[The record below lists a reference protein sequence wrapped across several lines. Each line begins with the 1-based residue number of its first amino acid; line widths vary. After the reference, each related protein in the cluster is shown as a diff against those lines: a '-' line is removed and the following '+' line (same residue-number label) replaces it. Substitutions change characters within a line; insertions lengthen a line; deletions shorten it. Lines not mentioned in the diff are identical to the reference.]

1 MVVGRQVG
9 VLGGDRIVTSAV
21 FGGDRIV
28 LATSTTNVTPRPL
41 TPL

>member
-9 VLGGDRIVTSAV
+9 VLGGDRIMTSAV

-28 LATSTTNVTPRPL
+28 LRDEHD
-41 TPL
+41 